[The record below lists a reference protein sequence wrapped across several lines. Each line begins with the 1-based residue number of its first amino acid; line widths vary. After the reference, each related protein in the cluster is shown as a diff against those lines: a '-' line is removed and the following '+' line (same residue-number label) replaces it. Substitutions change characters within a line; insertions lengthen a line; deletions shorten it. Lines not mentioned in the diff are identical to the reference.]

1 MSLINDIRND
11 MLNASKTGN
20 IAEVEILKMVMASVK
35 NEEIATG
42 ETLTDEAVIKILR
55 RESKKIEDSISE
67 FEKMGRTDLVEK
79 EKVQLGVLA
88 RYLPALMSTEQIEQI
103 VETKISELNAT
114 EMRDMG
120 RVMGAVMQELN
131 GKADGNEVKNIV
143 QKKLS

>member
-35 NEEIATG
+35 NEEISTG